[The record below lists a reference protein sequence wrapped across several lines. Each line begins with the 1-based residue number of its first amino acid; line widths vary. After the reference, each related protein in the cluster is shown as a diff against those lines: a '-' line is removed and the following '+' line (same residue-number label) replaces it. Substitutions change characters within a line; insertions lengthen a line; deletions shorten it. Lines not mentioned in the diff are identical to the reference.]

1 MKRELYESL
10 RANIKRE
17 SVKFLMPGHKHRLDQ
32 VIDLDPSFDFT
43 ESFGTDNLN
52 DPQNV
57 IKRSQMRCA
66 NIFGT
71 KASFYTVNGSS
82 GGIIASVFYATS
94 PGDDIL
100 VARNC
105 HISVIRAAIINR
117 LNVHYIET
125 CFSEGFD
132 KNISIESFEDQ
143 VKKIRPKAIVITHP
157 NYFGF
162 PLDIEKIAKISKNYE
177 CTLIVDEAHGG
188 HLHFSSD
195 LPMSAIDAGADI
207 IIQSAHKMLTGLNQ
221 SAYVHVASDRVDVDE
236 LFRAITTF
244 QTTSPSYPII
254 ASCEGAAA
262 FMQAQG
268 RKRLAE
274 NIAWAKKFT
283 DDLKQIENV
292 RALPYENRDP
302 LKIVFNVRGMD
313 GETLH
318 KKLYEDYNIEAE
330 MNDGVNVLLL
340 ATLMNEEDDYAKALD
355 AIKDIGKNADGEFFD
370 KENFFIRP
378 KKIMEPYEAYACK
391 RIKIACDQAVGRVSA
406 DFIAPYPPGIPV
418 LVPGEQVEDGLLK
431 YIGKKIYV
439 IDERS

>member
-1 MKRELYESL
+1 
-10 RANIKRE
+10 
-17 SVKFLMPGHKHRLDQ
+17 
-32 VIDLDPSFDFT
+32 
-43 ESFGTDNLN
+43 
-52 DPQNV
+52 
-57 IKRSQMRCA
+57 
-66 NIFGT
+66 
-71 KASFYTVNGSS
+71 
-82 GGIIASVFYATS
+82 
-94 PGDDIL
+94 
-100 VARNC
+100 
-105 HISVIRAAIINR
+105 
-117 LNVHYIET
+117 
-125 CFSEGFD
+125 
-132 KNISIESFEDQ
+132 
-143 VKKIRPKAIVITHP
+143 
-157 NYFGF
+157 
-162 PLDIEKIAKISKNYE
+162 
-177 CTLIVDEAHGG
+177 
-188 HLHFSSD
+188 
-195 LPMSAIDAGADI
+195 MSAIDAGADI

-274 NIAWAKKFT
+274 NIAWAKKLT

-313 GETLH
+313 GEALH

-370 KENFFIRP
+370 KENFFNIP

-391 RIKIACDQAVGRVSA
+391 RIKIACDEAVGRVSA